1 MENWQPLVGLAKE
14 KGILPSVHTVDKKLP
29 MVCTAD
35 IGLAVAKHLVSE
47 TRDKI
52 INIAGPEEISP
63 NDVAAAFTSALGKT
77 VHTVPIP
84 DETLET
90 HFEMFV
96 NPETA
101 AALQVAEMSRGWN
114 SGLIAWEEGI
124 KVEKGQTGIDKAVAS
139 WLSTA

>member
-1 MENWQPLVGLAKE
+1 MRNISYQRPA
-14 KGILPSVHTVDKKLP
+14 
-29 MVCTAD
+29 
-35 IGLAVAKHLVSE
+35 
-47 TRDKI
+47 TRSSTLQDLKR
-52 INIAGPEEISP
+52 SP